1 MSNHLHSLLP
11 GQTLSFKTGP
21 LLTYE
26 WTPNKHSHVALIT
39 GGAGITP
46 MYQLT
51 RAILKNPEDNTKIT
65 LVFGVNS
72 DADVLFE
79 GEFRELERK
88 FPDRFRAVYTVS
100 NPNEGSRFAKG
111 YVTREL
117 LQAWIPGPG
126 ERDVKVLFC
135 GPPGMEKA
143 VVGSKGWMGSQGA
156 VGGVLR
162 EMGYSS
168 DQVFKL

>member
-26 WTPNKHSHVALIT
+26 WTPNKHSHIALIT

-51 RAILKNPEDNTKIT
+51 HAILKNPEDRTKIT
-65 LVFGVNS
+65 LVFGVNG

-79 GEFRELERK
+79 PEFRDLERR
-88 FPDRFRAVYTVS
+88 FPGRFKAVYTVS
-100 NPNEGSRFAKG
+100 NPTAESPFAKG
-111 YVTREL
+111 YVTKEL
-117 LQAWIPGPG
+117 LKAHIPGPE
-126 ERDVKVLFC
+126 ERNVKVLFC
-135 GPPGMEKA
+135 GPPAMEKA
-143 VVGSKGWMGSQGA
+143 VVGPKGLLGSQGG
-156 VGGVLR
+156 VGGILK